1 MLGRPSPIGSFG
13 SFHALAVHD
22 SRRGS
27 GELCGSLGDGGDQA
41 ARLAGR
47 TMTSVPSWKVTPATT
62 FGNWVSPLSR
72 LQPLAAAMMS
82 LNTISLAV
90 VGESAPLV
98 RTVRCRTVAN
108 TLDRVCRSQVVPV
121 LGGQVVEGEQG
132 VAILRQALGRPRVL
146 GAVLLGKDVH
156 RRLGRSTSGRTMDLA
171 QVRLHG
177 PLDGSRHLVE
187 NVGGLVH
194 DANTIDA
201 IR

>member
-1 MLGRPSPIGSFG
+1 MTAETLSFE
-13 SFHALAVHD
+13 
-22 SRRGS
+22 RRACS
-27 GELCGSLGDGGDQA
+27 HTRTTHQKAWRREQQRELCGSLGDGGDQA

-108 TLDRVCRSQVVPV
+108 TLSIGFVVRKWSQCS
-121 LGGQVVEGEQG
+121 
-132 VAILRQALGRPRVL
+132 A
-146 GAVLLGKDVH
+146 
-156 RRLGRSTSGRTMDLA
+156 GRS
-171 QVRLHG
+171 
-177 PLDGSRHLVE
+177 
-187 NVGGLVH
+187 
-194 DANTIDA
+194 
-201 IR
+201 